1 MKPKH
6 EDAEVNVEGL
16 PQETRVNI
24 GAAFPRWTAL
34 KRDKC
39 FQTDAEL
46 ACFLLD
52 SYERSATP
60 SSAMNGKFSDLQQ
73 LLPVKEEVHWSP
85 SLDQQDTDVHHKNE
99 VHEGEQ
105 FDGLVEVDITRFPIS
120 PVKSE
125 DDDEKPDSLQLHQ
138 RPLTSCSD
146 KQMKAEIDGEDCGGP
161 ESATDPNPQPS
172 PDSLEMEVSFG
183 DKLQKPETE
192 DSDDG
197 RKKSRTLESGENE
210 DLEFNSANTS
220 FNCSDCGKHFLY
232 RQSLQRHVTSHL
244 EKRTNKKCFK
254 MKQNPDSQIAGH
266 TGEKPFRCNVCEKT
280 FKHQYNLYRHLKI
293 QTGKKPFSCGVCN
306 KTFSQLWDLKRHKIF
321 HTGEKP
327 FNCSM
332 CGKKFTQRMHFKRHM
347 RVHTGERPFGCD
359 VCGKRFNCK
368 RNLKTHMRIHTGEKP
383 YSCDIC
389 NKRFSQPGILKRHR
403 SIHTGVKSLRP
414 AEPRRLSLM
423 ALVTPSA
430 ASELVQ
436 TQVLNRVD
444 IQQTFLIKD
453 KFPSSPCVDQQDSD
467 LYQIKAEQEE
477 LFICRE
483 GEHLN
488 GLQETDITR
497 FPVTAVRVK
506 SEDDEEKPDCSQLNQ
521 DNNDSEPPSSCS
533 DKQIKS
539 ETDGGGCGETDPDKN
554 QSGHLKQNTDG
565 KVSDS
570 CETEVSIDDDDDW
583 QEPLTDSGPETEV
596 SSNGWKDGR
605 ALDSGVK
612 CKRSLQKRMI
622 SSSGIRS
629 SCCLANK
636 KCLKVNRT
644 DLEGIQTEDKP
655 FGCDTCGQR
664 FNQNAHLKT
673 HMRIHTG
680 EKPFCCNICE
690 KIFRHQYN
698 LNRHMRVH
706 TGEKPFSCG
715 VCGQKF
721 NRNTNLKTHM
731 RIHTGEK
738 PFGCGLCSKR
748 FSQPGDLK
756 RHKSV
761 HTGEKPF
768 KCSICSKRFTQRIHY
783 KTHMSVHTGERPF
796 GCDLCGK
803 TFNRE
808 GNLKIHKRVHTGEKP
823 FGCDICG
830 QKFNQSTNLKTHMRV
845 HSGEKPFHCSI
856 CGERFT
862 REGSLRRHMRRQG
875 MNHLIVVKSLPDSNH
890 NVIK

>member
-1 MKPKH
+1 
-6 EDAEVNVEGL
+6 
-16 PQETRVNI
+16 
-24 GAAFPRWTAL
+24 
-34 KRDKC
+34 
-39 FQTDAEL
+39 
-46 ACFLLD
+46 
-52 SYERSATP
+52 
-60 SSAMNGKFSDLQQ
+60 MNGKFSDLQQ
-73 LLPVKEEVHWSP
+73 LLPVKEEVRWSP
-85 SLDQQDTDVHHKNE
+85 SLDQQDTDLHHKNE
-99 VHEGEQ
+99 
-105 FDGLVEVDITRFPIS
+105 
-120 PVKSE
+120 
-125 DDDEKPDSLQLHQ
+125 LHQ

-146 KQMKAEIDGEDCGGP
+146 KQMKAETDGEDCGGP
-161 ESATDPNPQPS
+161 GSATDPNPQQS

-183 DKLQKPETE
+183 DKLHKPEIE
-192 DSDDG
+192 DSYDG
-197 RKKSRTLESGENE
+197 RKKSRTLESGKNE

-232 RQSLQRHVTSHL
+232 RQTLQRHVTSHL
-244 EKRTNKKCFK
+244 GKRTNKKCFK
-254 MKQNPDSQIAGH
+254 MKQNPHSQMAGHKEERLFDCDVCGHKFKREANLTTHIRVH
-266 TGEKPFRCNVCEKT
+266 TGEKPFSCNVCEKK
-280 FKHQYNLYRHLKI
+280 FRHQYNLYRHLKI
-293 QTGKKPFSCGVCN
+293 HTGKKSFSCAVCN
-306 KTFSQLWDLKRHKIF
+306 KTFSQRWDLKRHKIV

-332 CGKKFTQRMHFKRHM
+332 CGKKFTQRNHFKRHI
-347 RVHTGERPFGCD
+347 RVHTGERLVGCD

-368 RNLKTHMRIHTGEKP
+368 RNLKTHMKVHTGAKP

-414 AEPRRLSLM
+414 DEPRRLGLM
-423 ALVTPSA
+423 ALVTQSA

-444 IQQTFLIKD
+444 GQQTFLIKEE
-453 KFPSSPCVDQQDSD
+453 FPLSPFVDQQDSD
-467 LYQIKAEQEE
+467 LYQIKAEQKE
-477 LFICRE
+477 LFTCRE
-483 GEHLN
+483 GEYFN

-497 FPVTAVRVK
+497 FPVTAIRVK
-506 SEDDEEKPDCSQLNQ
+506 SEDDEEKPYCSQLNQ

-539 ETDGGGCGETDPDKN
+539 ETDGGHCGEPDPDKN

-570 CETEVSIDDDDDW
+570 CETEVSIDDDDDDW

-596 SSNGWKDGR
+596 SSNGGKDSK
-605 ALDSGVK
+605 ALDSGLK
-612 CKRSLQKRMI
+612 CKRSLQKHVI
-622 SSSGIRS
+622 SSSGRRS

-680 EKPFCCNICE
+680 EKPFRCNICE

-706 TGEKPFSCG
+706 TGDKPFSCD

-756 RHKSV
+756 RHMSV

-875 MNHLIVVKSLPDSNH
+875 MNHLIVVKSLHDSNH

>member
-1 MKPKH
+1 
-6 EDAEVNVEGL
+6 
-16 PQETRVNI
+16 
-24 GAAFPRWTAL
+24 
-34 KRDKC
+34 
-39 FQTDAEL
+39 
-46 ACFLLD
+46 
-52 SYERSATP
+52 
-60 SSAMNGKFSDLQQ
+60 
-73 LLPVKEEVHWSP
+73 
-85 SLDQQDTDVHHKNE
+85 
-99 VHEGEQ
+99 
-105 FDGLVEVDITRFPIS
+105 
-120 PVKSE
+120 
-125 DDDEKPDSLQLHQ
+125 
-138 RPLTSCSD
+138 
-146 KQMKAEIDGEDCGGP
+146 
-161 ESATDPNPQPS
+161 
-172 PDSLEMEVSFG
+172 
-183 DKLQKPETE
+183 
-192 DSDDG
+192 
-197 RKKSRTLESGENE
+197 
-210 DLEFNSANTS
+210 
-220 FNCSDCGKHFLY
+220 
-232 RQSLQRHVTSHL
+232 
-244 EKRTNKKCFK
+244 